1 MQLNQLIL
9 KLDTALVYAKAQ
21 DTVAMDAIL
30 EDVRDKSYDVTPR
43 QSAFFI
49 RTACAAVEHV
59 ASAFDPLASAESA
72 MAAIALAKAGS
83 SDLED
88 LSAA

>member
-1 MQLNQLIL
+1 MPLSQLIL
-9 KLDTALVYAKAQ
+9 KLDAALVYAKAQ
-21 DTVAMDAIL
+21 DISAMDAVL
-30 EDVRDKSYDVTPR
+30 DDVRERSYDVTPR

-59 ASAFDPLASAESA
+59 ASAFDPRASAESA
-72 MAAIALAKAGS
+72 IAAIALAKLGV
-83 SDLED
+83 SDVED